1 MDLHCAIFG
10 LTPEQAR
17 ESARWRLLAANTVD
31 VITSKSSSDIEGDW
45 AKLEE
50 DLRRCYRSI
59 EEERQK
65 QEPVSTK

>member
-10 LTPEQAR
+10 LTAEQAR
-17 ESARWRLLAANTVD
+17 ESAQWRLQAATTVD
-31 VITSKSSSDIEGDW
+31 RITGKTSTDVEGDW

-59 EEERQK
+59 QQEREK
-65 QEPVSTK
+65 REPVSTK